1 VRHRVSLVRD
11 KSLSGCVFFFGVTCG
26 YHSYRDCS
34 PPPLQP
40 SQPPDQG
47 IILCN
52 PSEWLGPQ
60 SKPVRT
66 LTVDDSRWAAAFMET
81 KASVYPVRIL
91 STLGFIGHLEGVTKP
106 KQAGQVNG
114 VHTEV
119 FRLPP
124 ESAACWWFRFPRQ
137 LPQRRIVP
145 VVSG

>member
-1 VRHRVSLVRD
+1 MS
-11 KSLSGCVFFFGVTCG
+11 FFGVTCV

-66 LTVDDSRWAAAFMET
+66 LTVVDFHEAAAFMET
-81 KASVYPVRIL
+81 KAPVFPVRIRADFGWG
-91 STLGFIGHLEGVTKP
+91 TWKE
-106 KQAGQVNG
+106 
-114 VHTEV
+114 
-119 FRLPP
+119 
-124 ESAACWWFRFPRQ
+124 
-137 LPQRRIVP
+137 
-145 VVSG
+145 